1 MIGLLIEGGL
11 NIMRTSDNL
20 LTYVLENGDEKT
32 ISLESDILY
41 DFVKW
46 FKDAGSNNSYEL
58 IADIG
63 QKVIFYKDTLFYVK
77 Y

>member
-1 MIGLLIEGGL
+1 
-11 NIMRTSDNL
+11 MRASNNL
-20 LTYVLENGDEKT
+20 LTYVFENGDEKT

-46 FKDAGSNNSYEL
+46 FKDAGSNNHYEL

-63 QKVIFYKDTLFYVK
+63 ENITLFKNTLFYVK

>member
-1 MIGLLIEGGL
+1 
-11 NIMRTSDNL
+11 MRASNNL
-20 LTYVLENGDEKT
+20 LTYVFENGDEKT
-32 ISLESDILY
+32 ISLESDILC

-46 FKDAGSNNSYEL
+46 FKDAGSNNQYEL

-63 QKVIFYKDTLFYVK
+63 EKITLFKNTLFYVK

>member
-1 MIGLLIEGGL
+1 MIAS
-11 NIMRTSDNL
+11 NI

-32 ISLESDILY
+32 ISLECDNLY

-46 FKDAGSNNSYEL
+46 FKDAGSNNCYEL
-58 IADIG
+58 MADIG
-63 QKVIFYKDTLFYVK
+63 EKVTLYKDTLFYVK